1 MTPGRVA
8 AVGPRILMGYFY
20 LTLAIVAEVVATSA
34 LKRTEQFTR
43 LAPSLVVA
51 VGYLAAFYFLT
62 LVLDRMSVGVTYAM
76 WSGLGIVLVTVVA
89 AVVYREVPDVA
100 ALVGMALI
108 IGGVIV
114 MNLFSKSVSH

>member
-1 MTPGRVA
+1 
-8 AVGPRILMGYFY
+8 MGYFY